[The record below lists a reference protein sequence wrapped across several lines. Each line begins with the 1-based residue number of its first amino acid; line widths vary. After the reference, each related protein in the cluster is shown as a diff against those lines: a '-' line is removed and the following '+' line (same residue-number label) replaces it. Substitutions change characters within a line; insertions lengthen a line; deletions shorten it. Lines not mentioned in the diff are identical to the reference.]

1 LREQLD
7 RLCELQAVDEKKAA
21 IIEEIEFFPKAIEKI
36 AGAQKEEDDIV
47 EGIKES
53 IARHEKEKKEKDAE
67 LSINSEKLERFKE
80 RLNSIK
86 TNTEYQ
92 ASLKEIDQAKKQ
104 NTALEDEILSL
115 MEKIEEEKERLSEAE
130 KVFAEKR
137 TRLEEEKKVLL
148 GKQEKTEQ
156 NLREIMKERE
166 LHLKDIAP
174 DASELYETL
183 RNKIKGLVV
192 TTASHGTCAAC
203 HLHIPPQLINDA
215 MKYEKM
221 YQCPHCRRILY
232 VES

>member
-104 NTALEDEILSL
+104 NTALMNCI
-115 MEKIEEEKERLSEAE
+115 
-130 KVFAEKR
+130 F
-137 TRLEEEKKVLL
+137 
-148 GKQEKTEQ
+148 
-156 NLREIMKERE
+156 
-166 LHLKDIAP
+166 
-174 DASELYETL
+174 
-183 RNKIKGLVV
+183 
-192 TTASHGTCAAC
+192 
-203 HLHIPPQLINDA
+203 
-215 MKYEKM
+215 
-221 YQCPHCRRILY
+221 
-232 VES
+232 